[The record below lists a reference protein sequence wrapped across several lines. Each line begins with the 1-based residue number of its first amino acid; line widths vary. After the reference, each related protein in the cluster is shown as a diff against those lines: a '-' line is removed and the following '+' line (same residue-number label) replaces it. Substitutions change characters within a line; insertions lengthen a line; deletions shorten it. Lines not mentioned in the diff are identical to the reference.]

1 MSIWLIRHGETALNA
16 ARVLQPA
23 DTPLSS
29 HGLRQA
35 EALAERIKNEE
46 AFFAAAILSSD
57 LPRAAQ
63 TAHAIAQRSGQA
75 IEYTALLHERNFGDW
90 RGQPYDSLSIDPLAM
105 DAAPPGGETAAQF
118 AERCE
123 RAFERILQL
132 RRKLDAPLIVVTHG
146 LVIRQMLSALP
157 GPARGEGEL
166 PRMGNTSVTVIDHSA
181 PHKVRLLNCVAHL
194 GEGLRE
200 EVGSLSG
207 G

>member
-23 DTPLSS
+23 DTPLSP

-35 EALAERIKNEE
+35 QALAERLKNE
-46 AFFAAAILSSD
+46 AGSFATILSSD
-57 LPRAAQ
+57 LLRAAQ
-63 TAHAIAQRSGQA
+63 TAQAIAQRTGHA

-90 RGQPYDSLSIDPLAM
+90 RGRPYDSLNTDPLAM

-118 AERCE
+118 AQRCE
-123 RAFERILQL
+123 QAFERILQL
-132 RRKLDAPLIVVTHG
+132 RRKLSAPLIVVTHG

-157 GPARGEGEL
+157 PLACGEDEL
-166 PRMGNTSVTVIDHSA
+166 PRMGNTSVTVIDCSA
-181 PHKVRLLNCVAHL
+181 PHEVRLLNCVAHL

-200 EVGSLSG
+200 GAGSLSG